1 MLINIQSNA
10 LKFTDRDGSVD
21 VFYTIY
27 RSEDKYWLEVQ
38 VKDTGMGIKRADKKK
53 LFKLFGFV
61 QTTQAVNTR
70 GIGLGLVI
78 SKKIVEMYDGNIGFK
93 SKWGVGSTF
102 GFNIQIELGDNFASQ
117 MGNNTMSLLDSKSNG
132 ANLSNPECLDTE
144 PADYQANPD
153 GSDTEQDLDAL
164 VNGNPIMPN
173 NVMSHLPQLM
183 LNRKGGGGGTAKI
196 EFEINIA

>member
-1 MLINIQSNA
+1 MIKADKRRFQQVLINIQSNA
-10 LKFTDRDGSVD
+10 LKFTDRDGSVE

-27 RSEDKYWLEVQ
+27 VQDEKYYLEVQ

-102 GFNIQIELGDNFASQ
+102 GFNIQIEPSDDFFNQKGGA
-117 MGNNTMSLLDSKSNG
+117 GSLAMLESNINA

-144 PADYQANPD
+144 PADYEGNPE

-173 NVMSHLPQLM
+173 NVMSHLP
-183 LNRKGGGGGTAKI
+183 
-196 EFEINIA
+196 